1 MSAHDFPAQPV
12 SIVLIDRRP
21 LTRQCLR
28 GWLQDSQHE
37 FQIAAV
43 SSCSDVLDDS
53 RSSRSPDL
61 VLLSIGAARV
71 EAPEVLERIQR
82 LSRSLPEVPLILL
95 SDHDDL
101 ADVAAALDQGVRGYI
116 PTSLEPAEAAAAI
129 QYVAGGGTFVP
140 AASLLRFAQAS
151 KRNLRDLDKT
161 PLESLTPREVEV
173 LARLRQGKPNK
184 VIAYELDICESTV
197 KVFVRQILTK
207 LNAVN
212 RTEVA
217 YLTEG
222 HFDASHS
229 LTSVRRPRSLVS

>member
-1 MSAHDFPAQPV
+1 MSANDFPGQPV

-28 GWLQDSQHE
+28 SWLQGSQHDL
-37 FQIAAV
+37 QIVAV
-43 SSCSDVLDDS
+43 SSCGDLLNDT
-53 RSSRSPDL
+53 RSGKSPDL
-61 VLLSIGAARV
+61 VLLSIGGEPV
-71 EAPEVLERIQR
+71 TAPEVLERIHR
-82 LSRSLPEVPLILL
+82 LTRSLPEVPLILL
-95 SDHDDL
+95 SDRDDL
-101 ADVAAALDQGVRGYI
+101 ADVAAAIDQGARGYI
-116 PTSLEPAEAAAAI
+116 PTSLEPSEAAAAI

-140 AASLLRFAQAS
+140 AASLVRFAQAS
-151 KRNLRDLDKT
+151 KRSLRDLDKT

-197 KVFVRQILTK
+197 KVFVRQILSK

-212 RTEVA
+212 RTELA

-222 HFDASHS
+222 QFDASQA
-229 LTSVRRPRSLVS
+229 LTGARRPRPLAS

>member
-1 MSAHDFPAQPV
+1 MDGNDFRSRPV

-21 LTRQCLR
+21 LTRHSLR
-28 GWLQDSQHE
+28 SWLQDSRHD

-43 SSCSDVLDDS
+43 SSCGDVVNVTG
-53 RSSRSPDL
+53 SSNPPDL
-61 VLLSIGAARV
+61 VLLSVGAARV
-71 EAPEVLERIQR
+71 DAPEVRERIHR
-82 LSRSLPEVPLILL
+82 LTRSLPDVPLILL
-95 SDHDDL
+95 SDRDDL
-101 ADVAAALDQGVRGYI
+101 ADVAAAIDQGVRGYI

-129 QYVAGGGTFVP
+129 RYVAAGGTFVP
-140 AASLLRFAQAS
+140 AASLVRFAQAS
-151 KRNLRDLDKT
+151 KRSLRDPDRPT
-161 PLESLTPREVEV
+161 LESLTPREIEV

-222 HFDASHS
+222 RFEPSQAS
-229 LTSVRRPRSLVS
+229 TGARRPRPLVS